1 MQIDFTF
8 EQLSILD
15 KAIQQ
20 MPYHI
25 AAPLIAHIN
34 SEIQKQQKRMDTPVV
49 TDELG
54 SPKAR
59 QQNTV

>member
-20 MPYHI
+20 LPYYL
-25 AAPLIAHIN
+25 AAPLVKHIN
-34 SEIQKQQKRMDTPVV
+34 DQLAAQQKIMDTPV
-49 TDELG
+49 DLNEY
-54 SPKAR
+54 S
-59 QQNTV
+59 